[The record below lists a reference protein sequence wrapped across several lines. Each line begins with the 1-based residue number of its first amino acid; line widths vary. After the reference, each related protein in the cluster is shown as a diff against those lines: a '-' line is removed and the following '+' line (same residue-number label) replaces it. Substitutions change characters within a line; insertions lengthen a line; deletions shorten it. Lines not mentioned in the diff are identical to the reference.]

1 MATGHVH
8 VRLVRLP
15 AVAFLALLCA
25 LGPPAPAPAA
35 SQDPGST
42 TSAQCANAQT
52 TAAMRQCELL
62 RYQQA
67 EAGMASA
74 YQALMTRLDQTGQAK
89 LRLTQGAWLKF
100 RDAEADFQADSA
112 RGGTLAPLIRTSVLA
127 DLTEARRVQLL
138 KDAKEVGRTR

>member
-1 MATGHVH
+1 
-8 VRLVRLP
+8 
-15 AVAFLALLCA
+15 
-25 LGPPAPAPAA
+25 
-35 SQDPGST
+35 
-42 TSAQCANAQT
+42 
-52 TAAMRQCELL
+52 MRQCELL

-67 EAGMASA
+67 EAGMTAA

-89 LRLTQGAWLKF
+89 LRRAQGAWLKF

-138 KDAKEVGRTR
+138 KYAKEVGRTR